1 MTRQVSKT
9 AEDSK
14 VAVRSIRRDAI
25 EKYKAMK
32 KNSEITEDDLKGY
45 EKDIQDLTD
54 KYCKEIDK
62 MAQTKEKEI
71 MEI

>member
-1 MTRQVSKT
+1 M
-9 AEDSK
+9 
-14 VAVRSIRRDAI
+14 AVRSIRRDAM
-25 EKYKAMK
+25 EKFKTMK
-32 KNSEITEDDLKGY
+32 KNAEITEDDLKGY

-62 MAQTKEKEI
+62 MAQAKDKEI